1 MEKQDDTAKSP
12 NPSVVILDGAFCIQ
26 ITFRNIGRFSFSRQ
40 ERYRD
45 WIWYLKGL
53 KASTRERG
61 STGARRRVL
70 PSVTIPRNWQ
80 EFLRSDDN
88 KKGLFSFLQEQV
100 VTVAIED
107 N

>member
-1 MEKQDDTAKSP
+1 M
-12 NPSVVILDGAFCIQ
+12 
-26 ITFRNIGRFSFSRQ
+26 
-40 ERYRD
+40 
-45 WIWYLKGL
+45 KGL
-53 KASTRERG
+53 KASKRERG

-80 EFLRSDDN
+80 DFLLSDDN
-88 KKGLFSFLQEQV
+88 KKELFSFLPEQV